1 MLTPPPIG
9 IGMKPPGGGPP
20 ANRFPGDELE
30 GTRGS
35 PGSSSERSESAVD
48 GNTRFIPLAISSG
61 RSSSA
66 IVGSFGEVLACGST
80 ETWFPQRVRAVVFPS
95 VKSFSPW

>member
-1 MLTPPPIG
+1 VIPPPIG

-20 ANRFPGDELE
+20 ANRFPRLELDVPS
-30 GTRGS
+30 GS
-35 PGSSSERSESAVD
+35 AGSNTMRSESNVE

-66 IVGSFGEVLACGST
+66 MVGSFGEVFAWGRT
-80 ETWFPQRVRAVVFPS
+80 ET
-95 VKSFSPW
+95 